1 MTDAADRLAEEPAT
15 GRVGSTDVAGSAD
28 VPVIDSVGSTD
39 VVPKPLPSESGG
51 ATDRPEP
58 ATAPESDPAAVAEAP
73 PGAGAAPASMPGP
86 GPAHAP
92 PRRTRRA
99 GRAPDTHLAAPPD
112 SSRLPP
118 GRPAPLRVARLHLRM
133 GQLQLA
139 RAELEALAGR
149 AALDEPALL
158 DLAEARWRTGDLAG
172 AGEAATAV
180 LARGRDDALALL
192 ILAESVAAEGRPGE
206 ARRLAARALALVEGP
221 LDPVFA
227 GMPRSLIWPEDAPA
241 PPDPSAAPGAAMAT
255 GQVDHGPGRRAR
267 HAAAGDLE
275 TPAST
280 AAAEAYAGGRAALAG
295 GDVGEAA
302 LRLGVALR
310 LDPGFAEG
318 VLEAVGA
325 WERDPALALVA
336 GDALRLLGREVEA
349 LAAFDMA
356 RGRG

>member
-1 MTDAADRLAEEPAT
+1 MTDGA
-15 GRVGSTDVAGSAD
+15 GRTTDAPVTDIAGSNDVAGR
-28 VPVIDSVGSTD
+28 P
-39 VVPKPLPSESGG
+39 PPSESVDT
-51 ATDRPEP
+51 TDRLEP
-58 ATAPESDPAAVAEAP
+58 ATAPAAM
-73 PGAGAAPASMPGP
+73 PGRGSAPAR
-86 GPAHAP
+86 

-99 GRAPDTHLAAPPD
+99 GPAPDAHPAAPTD
-112 SSRLPP
+112 SSRLSP
-118 GRPAPLRVARLHLRM
+118 GRPALLRVARLHLRM

-149 AALDEPALL
+149 TALDEPGLL
-158 DLAEARWRTGDLAG
+158 DLAEVRWRTGDLAG
-172 AGEAATAV
+172 AGAAAKA
-180 LARGRDDALALL
+180 LLGRGRDDALALL
-192 ILAESVAAEGRPGE
+192 ILAEAVAAEGRPGE

-227 GMPRSLIWPEDAPA
+227 GMPRSLIWPEDVPA
-241 PPDPSAAPGAAMAT
+241 SPDPAAALGAVIAT
-255 GQVDHGPGRRAR
+255 GQADHGPGGRTR
-267 HAAAGDLE
+267 HAAPDGDLE

-295 GDVGEAA
+295 GDVGTAT

-349 LAAFDMA
+349 LAAFDLA

>member
-1 MTDAADRLAEEPAT
+1 MTDPTGRPAEEP
-15 GRVGSTDVAGSAD
+15 VPEVAGPAD
-28 VPVIDSVGSTD
+28 VGKRPA
-39 VVPKPLPSESGG
+39 PSHTS
-51 ATDRPEP
+51 
-58 ATAPESDPAAVAEAP
+58 
-73 PGAGAAPASMPGP
+73 
-86 GPAHAP
+86 

-99 GRAPDTHLAAPPD
+99 GRGADARPAASPASPE
-112 SSRLPP
+112 SPLGAAGVPP
-118 GRPAPLRVARLHLRM
+118 GFSGPHPARPAPLVIARLHLRM

-149 AALDEPALL
+149 DALDEEALV

-172 AGEAATAV
+172 ANEAATAL
-180 LARGRDDALALL
+180 LARGTDGAFALL
-192 ILAESVAAEGRPGE
+192 IAAEFVAAQGRPGE
-206 ARRLAARALALVEGP
+206 ARRLAARALVLTDGP
-221 LDPVFA
+221 LDAVFA
-227 GMPRSLIWPEDAPA
+227 GMPRSLIWPKDAPA
-241 PPDPSAAPGAAMAT
+241 PADTAASPGPAAVPGEGMTVAP
-255 GQVDHGPGRRAR
+255 VDHGRGDRARRA
-267 HAAAGDLE
+267 AAAGDLG

-295 GDVGEAA
+295 GDVGGAA

-336 GDALRLLGREVEA
+336 GDALRLLGREAE
-349 LAAFDMA
+349 AFDAFELA

>member
-1 MTDAADRLAEEPAT
+1 MTDVDGST
-15 GRVGSTDVAGSAD
+15 GVVGPTDVAGKPLSSESAD
-28 VPVIDSVGSTD
+28 
-39 VVPKPLPSESGG
+39 
-51 ATDRPEP
+51 ATDRPDP
-58 ATAPESDPAAVAEAP
+58 ATAPESEPGAVADAP
-73 PGAGAAPASMPGP
+73 PGVGTASAPPPGS
-86 GPAHAP
+86 GPAHAR
-92 PRRTRRA
+92 PRRARRA
-99 GRAPDTHLAAPPD
+99 GRAPDAHPAAIPGAHPAPPPD
-112 SSRLPP
+112 AAWPHP
-118 GRPAPLRVARLHLRM
+118 GRPGLLRVARLHLRI

-149 AALDEPALL
+149 AVLDEPALL

-172 AGEAATAV
+172 AGAAAAALV
-180 LARGRDDALALL
+180 ARGRDDGLALL

-206 ARRLAARALALVEGP
+206 ARRLAARALALVKGP

-227 GMPRSLIWPEDAPA
+227 GMPRSLIWPQDAPA
-241 PPDPSAAPGAAMAT
+241 SADPAAAVGAGMAA
-255 GQVDHGPGRRAR
+255 GHADHASGGRAR
-267 HAAAGDLE
+267 HAAAADDLE

-336 GDALRLLGREVEA
+336 GDALRLLGREAEA
-349 LAAFDMA
+349 LVAFDLA
-356 RGRG
+356 RGHT

>member
-1 MTDAADRLAEEPAT
+1 
-15 GRVGSTDVAGSAD
+15 
-28 VPVIDSVGSTD
+28 
-39 VVPKPLPSESGG
+39 
-51 ATDRPEP
+51 
-58 ATAPESDPAAVAEAP
+58 
-73 PGAGAAPASMPGP
+73 
-86 GPAHAP
+86 
-92 PRRTRRA
+92 
-99 GRAPDTHLAAPPD
+99 
-112 SSRLPP
+112 
-118 GRPAPLRVARLHLRM
+118 M

-172 AGEAATAV
+172 AGAAAAAL
-180 LARGRDDALALL
+180 LARGRDDGLALL

-206 ARRLAARALALVEGP
+206 SRRLAARALALVDGP

-227 GMPRSLIWPEDAPA
+227 GMPRSLIWPQDAPA
-241 PPDPSAAPGAAMAT
+241 ALDPAAALGAGMAA
-255 GQVDHGPGRRAR
+255 GHADHGSGGRAR
-267 HAAAGDLE
+267 HAAAAGDLE
-275 TPAST
+275 APAST

-349 LAAFDMA
+349 LAAFDLA
-356 RGRG
+356 RGHA